1 MKHISPR
8 IRVVIIV
15 AVLLTAGLAV
25 RSNTTGQT
33 IPETL
38 VQTIMTPVKA
48 AANALTK
55 GAEQYYSYMFRYEAL
70 AAENEA
76 LREQI
81 AGMEDEARRA
91 DSVSREN
98 ARLRQLLNLKS
109 TNESYDIVD
118 AYIIGWSSTDWT
130 NTFTI
135 NRGTNAGIGEDMVAI
150 TETGEVVGL
159 VTDVGLNWAEVTTI
173 LDSTLEISG
182 TISASGYNG
191 MVKGGYVDG
200 HETLLKMNYLPS
212 AAIIRNKE
220 QVVTS
225 GSTVYPRGLIMG
237 SIVDAGFAETGI
249 AKYALL
255 DPAADIDSLEQIFII
270 TQYTTEVTSQPAAS
284 ETEQTAQTAQTETQA
299 PVETFPE
306 GNVG

>member
-1 MKHISPR
+1 MRNLFST
-8 IRVVIIV
+8 RVKVIGVLAI
-15 AVLLTAGLAV
+15 LLTVGLSILSGV
-25 RSNTTGQT
+25 TNTTVAD
-33 IPETL
+33 L
-38 VQTIMTPVKA
+38 VVQGVLAPFRA
-48 AANALTK
+48 AATSLTRT
-55 GAEQYYSYMFRYEAL
+55 AEKYYGYMFRYEAL
-70 AAENEA
+70 AAENEVLEA
-76 LREQI
+76 RI
-81 AGMEDEARRA
+81 AEMEDVARQA

-98 ARLRQLLNLKS
+98 TRLRNMLCFKE
-109 TNESYDIVD
+109 THESYKMVD
-118 AYIIGWSSTDWT
+118 AYIIGWSSTDWE
-130 NTFTI
+130 NTLTI
-135 NRGTNAGIGEDMVAI
+135 NRGTTSGIQENMCAI
-150 TETGEVVGL
+150 TANGEVVGL

-255 DPAADIDSLEQIFII
+255 DPAAEISSLEQIFII
-270 TQYTTEVTSQPAAS
+270 TEYSTEVNTMTPEKTESEPPA
-284 ETEQTAQTAQTETQA
+284 ETQA
-299 PVETFPE
+299 VQETFPE